1 MILSPATARQST
13 EPVVNITDDIA
24 FQNFRSVFRCGLE
37 DPALLNGIMLSLAFA
52 ASGGEMTKECLEYA
66 TRAIGFVGKTIGNAE
81 LATADATVGAILLL
95 AGIDV
100 SDTHRKRKKNKK
112 V

>member
-1 MILSPATARQST
+1 
-13 EPVVNITDDIA
+13 
-24 FQNFRSVFRCGLE
+24 
-37 DPALLNGIMLSLAFA
+37 MLSLAFA
-52 ASGGEMTKECLEYA
+52 ASGDEMTKECLEYA

-100 SDTHRKRKKNKK
+100 SDTHRKRKKEQESLDGVSIAAADSDECLSAVPLGEALTGPTPPQRCAAINSLL
-112 V
+112 